1 MAQYRPNATF
11 ARRTVPIRLLALAL
25 LLAATGTLA
34 ACNTTEG
41 FGRDMSSAG
50 HSLSNSA
57 ERNK

>member
-1 MAQYRPNATF
+1 MP
-11 ARRTVPIRLLALAL
+11 ARSLFLRVVAITL
-25 LLAATGTLA
+25 LLATAGSLA

-57 ERNK
+57 EKNK

>member
-1 MAQYRPNATF
+1 MPARPLI
-11 ARRTVPIRLLALAL
+11 RRAVALAL
-25 LLAATGTLA
+25 LLAAATPLA

-41 FGRDMSSAG
+41 FGQDMSAAG